1 MKISFV
7 NFGIEV
13 NGSIVVFFTEENG
26 LLITEKSENDK
37 NIETLLLEI
46 GKSIN
51 IDMDLRRLDRD
62 EENIRV
68 SINARISSNEELVK
82 LNKNLTDILNPIRI
96 SIVDNQKLMPF

>member
-37 NIETLLLEI
+37 NISKLFQANRKHSKEKTLQ
-46 GKSIN
+46 G
-51 IDMDLRRLDRD
+51 
-62 EENIRV
+62 
-68 SINARISSNEELVK
+68 
-82 LNKNLTDILNPIRI
+82 DILDIISPHGNEYKRI
-96 SIVDNQKLMPF
+96 IFFKLKNIIKLD